1 MKKEK
6 INIDERY
13 FEHEEFSSN
22 HKSNQNNYFRAL
34 KETFYNEWSSLNS
47 FIDVGCRQGY
57 LMDYFYQD
65 NPNRIIQGMDYFT
78 WGKKL
83 WDKNHWIQENYQQ
96 HDLRDTL
103 RNTEWLKVINKNKLF
118 DLVNC
123 TEVGEHIDPDYCDV
137 FLDNLASITNKYLI
151 ISWSPDNIENGA
163 SDPRHQHVNAL
174 DKEDFYNKM
183 NEFNFNIKNKLTDE
197 LVKNCKKYYA
207 PSWYVSNA
215 ISVWELNK

>member
-1 MKKEK
+1 MKKQK

-22 HKSNQNNYFRAL
+22 HKSNQNNYFKAL

-57 LMDYFYQD
+57 LMDYFHQD
-65 NPNRIIQGMDYFT
+65 NPNRIIQGIDYFT

-83 WDKNHWIQENYQQ
+83 WDKNHWMQESYQQ

-103 RNTEWLKVINKNKLF
+103 RNTEWFKIINENKLF

-123 TEVGEHIDPDYCDV
+123 TEVGEHIDPDYCDI
-137 FLDNLASITNKYLI
+137 FLDNLTSITNKYLI
-151 ISWSPDNIENGA
+151 ISWSPDSIENGA

-174 DKEDFYNKM
+174 NKEDFYNKM
-183 NEFNFNIKNKLTDE
+183 NEFNFNINNKLTNE

-215 ISVWELNK
+215 ISVWELN

>member
-1 MKKEK
+1 MKKQK

-22 HKSNQNNYFRAL
+22 HKSNQNNYFNAL

-65 NPNRIIQGMDYFT
+65 NSNRIIQGIDYFT

-83 WDKNHWIQENYQQ
+83 WDKNHWMQESYQQ

-103 RNTEWLKVINKNKLF
+103 RNTEWFNIINKNKLF

-137 FLDNLASITNKYLI
+137 FLDNLAGITNKYLI
-151 ISWSPDNIENGA
+151 ISWSPDSIENGA

-174 DKEDFYNKM
+174 NKEDFYSKM
-183 NEFNFNIKNKLTDE
+183 NEFNFIINNKLTDE

-215 ISVWELNK
+215 ISIWELN